1 MTTPDI
7 RLVPKTDDETARW
20 LPVAMAAYEQARR
33 DAGDGPEQAEAARRL
48 SQEQFFPDGRLIDGH
63 FLFTVVDGDGDDVGW
78 LWIGPV
84 DGASAWYVWVPEVFQ
99 ARVAETVTDLIDRF
113 AGKRVVA
120 VCHGGVINVVIGS
133 VLGVKQPLWFEPGY
147 TSVSR
152 MIASRTG
159 IRSVASVNELAH
171 LQATRERL

>member
-7 RLVPKTDDETARW
+7 RLVTKTDDETARW

-84 DGASAWYVWVPEVFQ
+84 DGASTWYVWDVEVHEAHRGRGLGRATMRLAEDF
-99 ARVAETVTDLIDRF
+99 ARSTEPLAATEPLRAPCACASPRCRSRGSRRVAPPARC
-113 AGKRVVA
+113 R
-120 VCHGGVINVVIGS
+120 
-133 VLGVKQPLWFEPGY
+133 
-147 TSVSR
+147 
-152 MIASRTG
+152 RT
-159 IRSVASVNELAH
+159 R
-171 LQATRERL
+171 